1 MRRWPTTILTL
12 VLLSVIFVPA
22 AGATSHPVGAITVT
36 VTEDGTGTP
45 ISNMLFSLERVDGAF
60 WSATTTETSPGVF
73 ALTDLETGD
82 YYLRSIQ
89 IDNTHVA
96 EWYNDVPSWDKP
108 SAAIITVT
116 DAGNVPLSVSLE
128 PAGAL
133 FGKTENENTMA
144 VIPGEIVTGYDSAG
158 NELGS
163 TTADGGG
170 AWMLEGLPAGDVFLG
185 FWHPTGAYKGEFW
198 EDATS
203 LADATPVTVEAGN
216 ELYVGTV
223 KLELVSSISG
233 TVTEAGTGLPAVD
246 VSAII
251 YDETGTWLGSGMT
264 NGFGQ
269 YTVFDLPPGNVKVQ
283 FLDGAIEYFETEW
296 YDDQPDLA
304 SATVVSLPGGVNTPN
319 IDAVLSASPGNYTLM
334 TISGT
339 PRVGEVLTA
348 NTGMWSGTLP
358 ISYSYQWLRC
368 TFADPDCL
376 EIGGA
381 TVLTYTAVAADVG
394 FRLVLEVTATNVVA
408 TTIALSGA
416 TGVIL
421 DVAGTPFA
429 DTAAS
434 VHASAIETIRTA
446 GITRGCNPPA
456 NTEFCPDGNVTR
468 GQMAAFLNR
477 LMGFPAPDRDYFTD
491 DDGSIFEADINRLAT
506 AGVTSGCNPPTNDN
520 FCPDDNVTRAQMAA
534 FLSRTLSLPSAGSDY
549 FTDDAASIF
558 ENDINRL
565 AAAGITTG
573 CNPPTNDNYCPD
585 DLVTRAQM
593 ATFLTRALAY
603 LSSS

>member
-1 MRRWPTTILTL
+1 
-12 VLLSVIFVPA
+12 
-22 AGATSHPVGAITVT
+22 VG
-36 VTEDGTGTP
+36 
-45 ISNMLFSLERVDGAF
+45 R
-60 WSATTTETSPGVF
+60 
-73 ALTDLETGD
+73 
-82 YYLRSIQ
+82 
-89 IDNTHVA
+89 
-96 EWYNDVPSWDKP
+96 
-108 SAAIITVT
+108 
-116 DAGNVPLSVSLE
+116 
-128 PAGAL
+128 
-133 FGKTENENTMA
+133 
-144 VIPGEIVTGYDSAG
+144 
-158 NELGS
+158 
-163 TTADGGG
+163 
-170 AWMLEGLPAGDVFLG
+170 
-185 FWHPTGAYKGEFW
+185 
-198 EDATS
+198 
-203 LADATPVTVEAGN
+203 
-216 ELYVGTV
+216 
-223 KLELVSSISG
+223 
-233 TVTEAGTGLPAVD
+233 
-246 VSAII
+246 
-251 YDETGTWLGSGMT
+251 
-264 NGFGQ
+264 
-269 YTVFDLPPGNVKVQ
+269 
-283 FLDGAIEYFETEW
+283 
-296 YDDQPDLA
+296 
-304 SATVVSLPGGVNTPN
+304 
-319 IDAVLSASPGNYTLM
+319 
-334 TISGT
+334 
-339 PRVGEVLTA
+339 
-348 NTGMWSGTLP
+348 
-358 ISYSYQWLRC
+358 
-368 TFADPDCL
+368 
-376 EIGGA
+376 
-381 TVLTYTAVAADVG
+381 G